1 MRGYFFRQAWQ
12 NLKENLWL
20 NAITTGTITLSLLI
34 LGFFLVVFFNA
45 KGLAEEWGSQ
55 IRITAYLTSAVNRQE
70 IEFLLKKIRSWNAVQ
85 EVHYRSPEEALRI
98 LEEKLHEQKG
108 LLKGL
113 PRNPLPASLEIRLK
127 PAYQNSLAV
136 QGLAD
141 QLREEPEIEELQYGA
156 EWVERF
162 SAFMVV
168 LKVVALGLGGM
179 LLVTTIF
186 VVANTIRL
194 NIFARREEIEIM
206 RWVGATGS
214 FIRAP
219 YYIEGLLQGSSGACL
234 ALGILFLLY
243 RLFLRVIYEPVQSLL
258 GNFPIQFLTL
268 EQTAAMIL
276 GGVVLGLLGSQV
288 SVGRYLRV

>member
-1 MRGYFFRQAWQ
+1 MRGYFIRQAWQ

-20 NAITTGTITLSLLI
+20 NAVTTGTITLSLLI

-45 KGLAEEWGSQ
+45 KGLMEEWGSQ
-55 IRITAYLTSAVNRQE
+55 IRITAYLTDAASQE
-70 IEFLLKKIRSWNAVQ
+70 EIAFLLKKIRSWEEVQ
-85 EVHYRSPEEALRI
+85 EVQYRSPQEALRI
-98 LEEKLHEQKG
+98 LEQKLQQQKG
-108 LLKGL
+108 LLEGL
-113 PRNPLPASLEIRLK
+113 PRNPLPASVEIRVK
-127 PAYQNSLAV
+127 PAYQNSMAV
-136 QGLAD
+136 QGMVEKL
-141 QLREEPEIEELQYGA
+141 QEEPEIEELQYEA

-162 SAFMVV
+162 SAFMVI

-206 RWVGATGS
+206 RWVGATGF

-219 YYIEGLLQGSSGACL
+219 YYIEGLLQGFSGACL
-234 ALGILFLLY
+234 ALGTLFLLY
-243 RLFLRVIYEPVQSLL
+243 YLFLREIYEPVKGLL
-258 GNFPIQFLTL
+258 GNFQIQFLTL
-268 EQTAAMIL
+268 EQTAAMVL
-276 GGVVLGLLGSQV
+276 GGLGLGLLGSQV